1 MILIPNP
8 NTSISAFIPCFN
20 HWDTIDCA
28 VKSIVNQSIDVSE
41 ILIIDDGSYLSCS
54 HRKLIQN
61 SKVKIIR
68 LGQNRGR
75 GYCRNLAFEK
85 TSSEYIVHLDAT
97 NALDT
102 CFIEK
107 ALPHFSNSR
116 IAAVSGALVSKH
128 KGKFVDRWRARHL
141 FRESNLKDASAE
153 PCAMLI
159 TYGTM
164 FRRSAIEKVGG
175 FNQRLRFKEDQD
187 MGERL
192 YQAGYQIIGDPKIKV
207 YPSKSNTVC
216 EVLERYSRWYMDSD
230 EKPSLKAYFHNLK
243 ASIRIMM
250 RQDIKEGD
258 WASAI
263 LSLLAP
269 HFQLYHSIKTS
280 KTKHENF

>member
-1 MILIPNP
+1 LILISSS
-8 NTSISAFIPCFN
+8 NTTISAFIPCFN

-28 VKSIVNQSIDVSE
+28 VKSIENQSIHVSE
-41 ILIIDDGSYLSCS
+41 ILIVDDGSYSSCS
-54 HRKLIQN
+54 DRTLTGN
-61 SKVKIIR
+61 TKVKIIR
-68 LGQNRGR
+68 LNKNMGR
-75 GYCRNLAFEK
+75 GYCRNLAFQK
-85 TSSEYIVHLDAT
+85 TSSEYVVHLDAT
-97 NALDT
+97 NVLDP

-107 ALPHFSNSR
+107 ALPHFTNSR

-128 KGKFVDRWRARHL
+128 KKKFVDRWRARHL
-141 FRESNLKDASAE
+141 FREANLKYASAE

-159 TYGTM
+159 TYGTI

-175 FNQRLRFKEDQD
+175 FNQRLRFKEDQE

-192 YQAGYQIIGDPKIKV
+192 YQAGYQIIGDPKIKI

-216 EVLERYSRWYMDSD
+216 EVLERYSRWYMDAD
-230 EKPSLKAYFHNLK
+230 ENPSLKAYFHNLK
-243 ASIRIMM
+243 ASIRIMI

-258 WASAI
+258 WTSAI